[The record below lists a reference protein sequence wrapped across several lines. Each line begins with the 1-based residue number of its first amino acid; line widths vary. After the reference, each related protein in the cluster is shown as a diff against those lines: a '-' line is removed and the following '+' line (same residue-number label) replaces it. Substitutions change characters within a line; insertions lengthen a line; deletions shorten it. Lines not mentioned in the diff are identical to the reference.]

1 MRAAALT
8 TTSCVAGFI
17 RSLHFR
23 FAQEEFNE
31 PAETSIGSDRKCFA
45 NHPKQTL
52 PSDSDLSFYPAT
64 NPF

>member
-17 RSLHFR
+17 RSLRFP

-31 PAETSIGSDRKCFA
+31 PAATSIGFDRKCSA
-45 NHPKQTL
+45 NHPKQIL
-52 PSDSDLSFYPAT
+52 QSDSDLSFYPAT